1 MIQARQRLGGYGFAD
16 ETVGPLTDEV
26 GAGVNAL
33 ADAARGFATGNWVD
47 PRELYADHAAIIRAD
62 REAYRAE
69 HPTAAAT
76 ANVLGGLSMLPARGV
91 AAAQGLWET
100 AKTGAKVGA
109 GLGAATGAAEGEGVT
124 GRLEGAAWGGAT
136 GGVLGFGVPVLV
148 NVGQRVAGAAKR
160 LWGLKGAGA
169 ERRANEMI
177 VEALKRDGIDPA
189 TLGTLNASGK
199 PMTIADLGPNTRQL
213 VGAASRQGGEGRKL
227 MEQFFE
233 NRTLGQFG
241 RISDDLA
248 KGTGVRGEDFAAT
261 TGSVLQR
268 RGADAA
274 AGYPAAYAKQAPV
287 LSENAFGILATPDG
301 RRAVSTATRMM
312 ANKRAPVVDE
322 SGAYTVEMLD
332 QIQRAMR
339 DSANRASGA
348 RAGEMAGN
356 LNAMR
361 EQFLTELPADLR
373 SVMADYR
380 SQSELLDALKAGRE
394 FFKGDAEA
402 LASAVQQMSPAERG
416 MFRLGAVRELRGR
429 VGAKLD
435 SGDASGMFQNP
446 AMRERLAAVFP
457 DAVTLQ
463 RFVDSTATE
472 RAMQETRNA
481 ILKGSPTA
489 QRLVDDAEFN
499 GGALGEFAMDMA
511 TGGGGGVGVVK
522 AVTNAALKGKDRFLQ
537 GVNEQVAGSVARTA
551 TNPDLGQVA
560 TQLGGPSVPALPYP
574 VAPFALPAARGA
586 TVGLSAGGDQTQTT
600 GWTIL
605 PPR

>member
-1 MIQARQRLGGYGFAD
+1 MIEGRQKFGGYGFAD
-16 ETVGPLTDEV
+16 ETVGPLTDEI

-33 ADAARGFATGNWVD
+33 ADAARSGFSVPIGD
-47 PRELYADHAAIIRAD
+47 LYADHAAIIRAD

-76 ANVLGGLSMLPARGV
+76 ANVIGGLSMLPAKGA

-100 AKTGAKVGA
+100 VKTGAKVGA
-109 GLGAATGAAEGEGVT
+109 GLGAATGAAEGEGAT
-124 GRLEGAAWGGAT
+124 GRIESAAWGAAT
-136 GGVLGFGVPVLV
+136 GAVLGSAVPVLV
-148 NVGQRVAGAAKR
+148 NVGQRVAGAMKR
-160 LWGLKGAGA
+160 IYGLKGAGA
-169 ERRANEMI
+169 ERRANEML

-189 TLGTLNASGK
+189 TLGAANASGK
-199 PMTIADLGPNTRQL
+199 PLTIADLGPNTRQL
-213 VGAASRQGGEGRKL
+213 VGSASRQGGEGRKML
-227 MEQFFE
+227 EEFLE

-241 RISDDLA
+241 RITDDLA
-248 KGTGVRGEDFAAT
+248 TGTGMRGEDFAAT
-261 TGSVLQR
+261 TGSVLQQ
-268 RGADAA
+268 RGAAA
-274 AGYPAAYAKQAPV
+274 KAGYPAAYAKQAPV
-287 LSENAFGILATPDG
+287 LSEGAYSILSTPDG

-312 ANKRAPVVDE
+312 ANKRAPAVDE

-339 DSANRASGA
+339 DSASKASGA
-348 RAGEMAGN
+348 RAGEMSGN
-356 LNAMR
+356 LTELRN
-361 EQFLTELPADLR
+361 QFLTELPADLR
-373 SVMADYR
+373 GVMADYR
-380 SQSELLDALKAGRE
+380 SQSELLDALKAGRD

-402 LASAVQQMSPAERG
+402 LASSVQQMSPAERG

-429 VGAKLD
+429 VGSKLD

-446 AMRERLAAVFP
+446 AMRERLAAIFP
-457 DAVTLQ
+457 DDVTFQ

-481 ILKGSPTA
+481 ILKNSATA

-511 TGGGGGVGVVK
+511 TSGGGGVGVAR
-522 AVTNAALKGKDRFLQ
+522 AVTNAALKGKDRFLA
-537 GVNEQVAGSVARTA
+537 GVNEQVAGSIARTA
-551 TNPDLGQVA
+551 TNPNLGQVS
-560 TQLGGPSVPALPYP
+560 TQLGGPGVPALPYP

-586 TVGLSAGGDQTQTT
+586 TVGLSAGGDQRQAT